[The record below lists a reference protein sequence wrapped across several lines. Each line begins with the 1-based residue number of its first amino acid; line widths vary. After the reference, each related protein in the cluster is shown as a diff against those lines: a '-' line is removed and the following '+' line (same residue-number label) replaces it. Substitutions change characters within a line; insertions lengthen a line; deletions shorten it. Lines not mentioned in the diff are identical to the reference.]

1 MSLVTMEIISISV
14 ETDASFVRVFF
25 LLNEPLFLRLVDGFW
40 VVSADDGCVRRLR
53 CRLTAA
59 FGFVGVVGAFVAEH
73 VADEE
78 HQSTQ
83 DGEDHHCNDACR
95 EFTQLLSFHTSA
107 YK

>member
-40 VVSADDGCVRRLR
+40 VVGADDGCVRRLR

-95 EFTQLLSFHTSA
+95 EFTQLVSFHTSA
-107 YK
+107 YS